1 MNEDSRDIRILEH
14 ITDYCDQISEAVEC
28 FGADLSIF
36 LNDRV
41 YRNAV
46 SLCILQIG
54 ELVSILTEEF
64 EQNYSDIPWREI
76 KLMRNIVAHRYGT
89 IDYTI
94 TWDVVQNDIP
104 KLKAFCSTFFSESLR
119 LDIPTSG
126 DAQDPV

>member
-14 ITDYCDQISEAVEC
+14 ITDYCDQISEAVER